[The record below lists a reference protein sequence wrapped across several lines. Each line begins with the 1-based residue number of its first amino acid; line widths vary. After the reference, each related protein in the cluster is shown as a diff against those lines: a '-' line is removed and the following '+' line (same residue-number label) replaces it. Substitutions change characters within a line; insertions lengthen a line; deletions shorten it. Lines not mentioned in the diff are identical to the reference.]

1 MNLTLCDYVFSSI
14 TLICT
19 ETGMQLA
26 RVRFNQGCCFVMIK
40 GENPIQLNIY
50 TRKYYSD

>member
-14 TLICT
+14 TLSCT

-26 RVRFNQGCCFVMIK
+26 RVRFNPGCCFVMIK
-40 GENPIQLNIY
+40 GENPIELNIY